1 MILSRRDLG
10 SLEKDQQGFSLT
22 ELAISL
28 AVIGL
33 LVLAVPRLIEPVR
46 HLLSKSQGVAVQ
58 DASDL
63 LLGFVLVNNRLP
75 CPAPAARTNGK
86 EDCTADNDNGLM
98 PWKTLGLPGPLLNSH
113 GLDFRYGVYR
123 HSNNTAESDSDLAV
137 LINRFEPYLPPK
149 VNNSITHTK
158 PTAPDISAL
167 GGAMIYPV
175 LPTKPEALP
184 TPSVLLRSVVQTNYT
199 NGLDFCLALR
209 NATKSAIGATKV
221 NAGINVAFVVADP
234 GVIDADNNLSLVS
247 VFDGKNSAG
256 VTFELPSRGISSSY
270 DDRVLAIGFAE
281 LAGTLGCP
289 AAVANVNAAARA
301 AWVAYDE
308 YRAAVFYAYLRD
320 FIYTV
325 RQTNL
330 QVNKFNYVFS
340 STSLAIT
347 LAQTATDIAVGAG
360 SFSGAVI
367 ATVIG
372 VTLSVYE
379 SVTAA
384 LQLQDAK
391 DANELETLQLTA
403 AWIQVT
409 NAGTREEAMRLF
421 SEEQYNNANNS
432 DNRGLFQ

>member
-1 MILSRRDLG
+1 
-10 SLEKDQQGFSLT
+10 
-22 ELAISL
+22 
-28 AVIGL
+28 
-33 LVLAVPRLIEPVR
+33 
-46 HLLSKSQGVAVQ
+46 
-58 DASDL
+58 
-63 LLGFVLVNNRLP
+63 
-75 CPAPAARTNGK
+75 
-86 EDCTADNDNGLM
+86 
-98 PWKTLGLPGPLLNSH
+98 
-113 GLDFRYGVYR
+113 
-123 HSNNTAESDSDLAV
+123 
-137 LINRFEPYLPPK
+137 
-149 VNNSITHTK
+149 
-158 PTAPDISAL
+158 
-167 GGAMIYPV
+167 
-175 LPTKPEALP
+175 
-184 TPSVLLRSVVQTNYT
+184 VLLRSVVQTNYT

-409 NAGTREEAMRLF
+409 NAGTREEAMRFF